1 MAIDG
6 GGLTVSTDSLIM
18 PKKHK
23 KDTKHEMEP
32 SESAQV
38 YKGPIILKNMKEE
51 AELYTVPLRF
61 TGVISSSAGGIIDS
75 YYTSDPS
82 SYALAEWT
90 SMAGLYGEYRVL
102 GMQMDFAPYNRYSKT
117 TVVCT
122 PLLVLSDRESP
133 TSLLGSYQNAMS
145 HESSRI
151 LTLEDPWK
159 HKIKMMNADESQF
172 IATSSPA
179 AKFAIKFYADGLS
192 VSTAYGRAFVVLLIQ
207 FRARR

>member
-1 MAIDG
+1 MVVVSPFP
-6 GGLTVSTDSLIM
+6 LTPSMT
-18 PKKHK
+18 KKQNKK

-32 SESAQV
+32 NESAQV

-61 TGVISSSAGGIIDS
+61 TGTVASTAGGLIDA
-75 YYTSDPS
+75 YYSSDPN

-90 SMAGLYGEYRVL
+90 ALSGLYGEYRVL
-102 GMQMDFAPYNRYSKT
+102 GMQMDFAPYNRYSKST
-117 TVVCT
+117 TICT
-122 PLLVLSDRESP
+122 PLLVYSDRESP
-133 TSLLGSYQNAMS
+133 TSSTGSYQTAMS
-145 HESSRI
+145 HESCRI

-172 IATSSPA
+172 ISTTGTLV
-179 AKFAIKFYADGLS
+179 KFAIKFYADGLS
-192 VSTAYGRAFVVLLIQ
+192 VSTTYGRSFVVLLIQ